1 MWPLGVPQLV
11 LDPPLDLAPPAGSR
25 LAMLSWAGGRE
36 LAMFLDSQRDKGVE
50 RDGASAWLDM
60 ASARA
65 QLSPEQAATTLIVAP
80 QFLNGLDK
88 DKFCQCRPLV
98 WKANTW
104 GEGAPSQ
111 GRKDSGPS
119 GVSSFEAL
127 DALVAHFSSYASL
140 RKITLSGHSL
150 GAQLVQRYSVLGR
163 PHKEITLGTEPGDT
177 VDAQD
182 MDMYKYGLEGVD
194 LALSCYGAVGDRT
207 MHARRWLAERVVH
220 FLHAEHDRGVGDD
233 RPPALAQG
241 ANRLE
246 RAQHYRAHLDALAK
260 QAGLPPKWT
269 VDWIPHATHDGL
281 AM

>member
-1 MWPLGVPQLV
+1 M
-11 LDPPLDLAPPAGSR
+11 AKA
-25 LAMLSWAGGRE
+25 
-36 LAMFLDSQRDKGVE
+36 VE
-50 RDGASAWLDM
+50 RDGASAWRDM
-60 ASARA
+60 ASARD

-80 QFLNGLDK
+80 HF
-88 DKFCQCRPLV
+88 DKFGHGRPLV
-98 WKANTW
+98 WKGNTW
-104 GEGAPSQ
+104 GEGGPSQ
-111 GRKDSGPS
+111 GRKDSGPA

-127 DALVAHFSSYASL
+127 DALVTHFSSYTST

-163 PHKEITLGTEPGDT
+163 PHTEITYVVMNPATFLYLTPERPGP
-177 VDAQD
+177 ACPD
-182 MDMYKYGLEGVD
+182 MDIYKYGLEGVD
-194 LALSCYGAVGDRT
+194 SALSCYGAVGDRT
-207 MHARRWLAERVVH
+207 MLARRWLSERVVH
-220 FLHAEHDRGVGDD
+220 FLHAEHDRGVGDE

-246 RAQHYRAHLDALAK
+246 RARHYQAHLEALAK